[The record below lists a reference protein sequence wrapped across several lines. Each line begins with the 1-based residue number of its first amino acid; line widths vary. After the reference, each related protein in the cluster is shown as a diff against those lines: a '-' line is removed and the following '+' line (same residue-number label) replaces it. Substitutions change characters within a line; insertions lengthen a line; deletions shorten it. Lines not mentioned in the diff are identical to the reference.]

1 MTKLSR
7 LWHPGSVCAKQTL
20 HNKTLFI
27 SLSLW
32 ANLRYFT
39 ARINASWH
47 FFSNF
52 EFLLVVNS
60 IINPSSST
68 QICILTVTCQ
78 WRKTKGV
85 KHLASNSKLNQPDQT
100 FSVSSPGH
108 WLEPSPSPS
117 WVAHRRPVWEMVKV
131 VISNSMCIGWSWVE
145 LISWTVET
153 EIWVVSRSLRLR
165 RVTQTRG
172 LKMHDIMRKPNLI
185 IVLVYIFKQSAKED
199 IFWFCKSSRTV
210 QGRRARKL
218 ERLWTRQDNCNIYGS
233 CYIIMSTSH
242 AIEYWLNALN
252 QSDFSQQV

>member
-131 VISNSMCIGWSWVE
+131 VISNSICIGWSWV
-145 LISWTVET
+145 
-153 EIWVVSRSLRLR
+153 
-165 RVTQTRG
+165 
-172 LKMHDIMRKPNLI
+172 DIMNCRNWDMSYQPKPKAEAGNPDMRFENAW
-185 IVLVYIFKQSAKED
+185 YHAKAE
-199 IFWFCKSSRTV
+199 
-210 QGRRARKL
+210 L
-218 ERLWTRQDNCNIYGS
+218 NNCIS
-233 CYIIMSTSH
+233 IH
-242 AIEYWLNALN
+242 FLNN
-252 QSDFSQQV
+252 MQKKTFSDFAKVREQYKDEGLGN